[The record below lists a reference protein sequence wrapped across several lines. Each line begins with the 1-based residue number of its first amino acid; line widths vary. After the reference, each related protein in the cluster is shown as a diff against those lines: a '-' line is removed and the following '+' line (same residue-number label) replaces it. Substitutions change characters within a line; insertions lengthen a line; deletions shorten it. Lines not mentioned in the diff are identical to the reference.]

1 MITKANTST
10 VPHAPEG
17 VCSVLISINTP
28 GIESPVCRLGNSKV
42 LLGELT
48 VGQLIDKVINPNSLL
63 SVGVPMAQLEA
74 ESPAAVA
81 ISELL
86 STDLCEVF
94 LLGEGQAEMRVVSM
108 EEPASSIAQ
117 PQSGERGNTFINV
130 NLEVRAAQEV
140 SPDGQEKRELALPS
154 TVEVEAPAPE
164 APAETAQVAA
174 TSEFSSELPEGPP
187 KVSPAPEPKM
197 HVLRDPAP
205 VAEVSQEPA
214 PKTDIEK
221 KRSAPVS
228 SGLVAIEAKLPPR
241 KSHARASKERGEYI
255 RKSDWL
261 RAQFLPEVEAL
272 DFSGLFVGNLGLGIR
287 EERGRRNV
295 VLADPARITDVLL
308 RGNGYRR
315 SADHAK
321 ALICYQELV
330 DMDSGNADFRFLLGK
345 TLLELGQVEEAMQA
359 FTRGKELGH
368 EGAGKELEN
377 LRQAGHRSRSP
388 LGFLRFWK

>member
-1 MITKANTST
+1 
-10 VPHAPEG
+10 
-17 VCSVLISINTP
+17 
-28 GIESPVCRLGNSKV
+28 
-42 LLGELT
+42 
-48 VGQLIDKVINPNSLL
+48 
-63 SVGVPMAQLEA
+63 MAQLEA

-86 STDLCEVF
+86 STDVYEVF
-94 LLGEGQAEMRVVSM
+94 LLGEGEAEVRVVSM

-130 NLEVRAAQEV
+130 NLEVRSAKEV

-154 TVEVEAPAPE
+154 VVEVEAPS
-164 APAETAQVAA
+164 ETAQVAA
-174 TSEFSSELPEGPP
+174 TSEFSSELPEMPA
-187 KVSPAPEPKM
+187 KVLLAPEPTM

-205 VAEVSQEPA
+205 VAEASQEPA
-214 PKTDIEK
+214 PKTDVAK
-221 KRSAPVS
+221 KRSAPAS

-241 KSHARASKERGEYI
+241 ISHARASKERGEYI

>member
-1 MITKANTST
+1 
-10 VPHAPEG
+10 
-17 VCSVLISINTP
+17 
-28 GIESPVCRLGNSKV
+28 
-42 LLGELT
+42 
-48 VGQLIDKVINPNSLL
+48 
-63 SVGVPMAQLEA
+63 MAQLEA

-86 STDLCEVF
+86 STDVCEIF
-94 LLGEGQAEMRVVSM
+94 LLGEGGAEVRPVSID
-108 EEPASSIAQ
+108 EPASCIAE
-117 PQSGERGNTFINV
+117 PQHGEHGNTFINV
-130 NLEVRAAQEV
+130 SLEVRAPQEV
-140 SPDGQEKRELALPS
+140 SPDGHEKRELTLPS
-154 TVEVEAPAPE
+154 VVEVEAPAPE
-164 APAETAQVAA
+164 APAEMAQVAA
-174 TSEFSSELPEGPP
+174 ISEFSAELPEEPA
-187 KVSPAPEPKM
+187 KVSQALEPTM
-197 HVLRDPAP
+197 HVLREPAP
-205 VAEVSQEPA
+205 VAAVSQEPA
-214 PKTDIEK
+214 PEK
-221 KRSAPVS
+221 DVEEKQSAPARNR
-228 SGLVAIEAKLPPR
+228 LVAIEAKLPPR
-241 KSHARASKERGEYI
+241 HSHARASKERGEYI

-272 DFSGLFVGNLGLGIR
+272 DFSGLFVGNLGFGIR

-345 TLLELGQVEEAMQA
+345 TLLELGQVEEAMQVFA
-359 FTRGKELGH
+359 RGKELGH